1 MGASGRKKSLCKR
14 FVGINECSINAASVS
29 IETKLV
35 DVENGKQTT
44 VVMLKIKNQEYD
56 EHQGKI
62 APPSD
67 GFALATFLLECL
79 VNQEP
84 NCRER

>member
-1 MGASGRKKSLCKR
+1 M
-14 FVGINECSINAASVS
+14 S

-62 APPSD
+62 PPPRKR
-67 GFALATFLLECL
+67 FFLASF
-79 VNQEP
+79 EP
-84 NCRER
+84 N

>member
-1 MGASGRKKSLCKR
+1 ME
-14 FVGINECSINAASVS
+14 INQCSINAASVS

-62 APPSD
+62 ALQAMAFPR
-67 GFALATFLLECL
+67 FFCA
-79 VNQEP
+79 
-84 NCRER
+84 

>member
-1 MGASGRKKSLCKR
+1 
-14 FVGINECSINAASVS
+14 VS

-56 EHQGKI
+56 EHQGKL
-62 APPSD
+62 
-67 GFALATFLLECL
+67 ALQAMAFPRFFCA
-79 VNQEP
+79 
-84 NCRER
+84 

>member
-1 MGASGRKKSLCKR
+1 M
-14 FVGINECSINAASVS
+14 S

-56 EHQGKI
+56 EHQGK
-62 APPSD
+62 
-67 GFALATFLLECL
+67 LAFQAMTFPRFFCA
-79 VNQEP
+79 
-84 NCRER
+84 